1 MAQLTMFHVLC
12 LYICYSFSF
21 YCQLNEINKQG
32 IPDHAAVIINITE
45 YLLLL
50 LTLILY
56 SAFGM
61 YIYIHTKIYVLHT
74 IIQFMLKYVNLT

>member
-21 YCQLNEINKQG
+21 YCQLTEINKQG
-32 IPDHAAVIINITE
+32 KPDPTAVIINITE

-56 SAFGM
+56 SAFD
-61 YIYIHTKIYVLHT
+61 IYIHKDIYVLHT
-74 IIQFMLKYVNLT
+74 IIQFMLKYVKLT